1 MATMSW
7 PAQGSILS
15 IDETGSGTYT
25 VINQASSFGN
35 AGGGTVDERDTTVL
49 ASTVHTSAPVI
60 PDNGEFTFSLL
71 YDPTDLV
78 HIFLRTI
85 KDVPTSVCKMKV
97 IFNDTTPS
105 STVMPGWLKE
115 FGGINGDDVD
125 ASLVADITWRCSGA
139 PVNVT

>member
-1 MATMSW
+1 MATTSW
-7 PAQGSILS
+7 PAQGSILA

-25 VINQASSFGN
+25 VINLVTSFGQ

-49 ASTVHTSAPVI
+49 ASPVHTSAPVI

-71 YDPTDLV
+71 YDPTDVV
-78 HIFLRTI
+78 HIFLRAL
-85 KDVPTSVCKMKV
+85 KDVPTSICKLKV
-97 IFNDTTPS
+97 TYNDTLPS
-105 STVMPGWLKE
+105 TDLMPGWLKE

-139 PVNVT
+139 VVHT